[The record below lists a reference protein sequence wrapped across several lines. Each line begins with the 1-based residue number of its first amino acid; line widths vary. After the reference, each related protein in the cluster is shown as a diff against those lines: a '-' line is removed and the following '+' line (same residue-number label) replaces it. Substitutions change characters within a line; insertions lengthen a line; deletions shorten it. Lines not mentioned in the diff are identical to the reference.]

1 MERPA
6 VVMDCGTGYTKVGFA
21 GNVEPS
27 DVFPTVMAY
36 GEGGGQGGR
45 RRGALD
51 DLRFAV
57 GHEAARSSGTSITT
71 APLKQGMVSNW
82 DDMERFWQ
90 QCIFRKLRVNPEDH
104 NFLLT
109 EPPMNPPEN
118 REQTAEV
125 MFETFGV
132 AGLYIGVQAALALAG
147 SSASKGSSEV
157 SLTGVVMDCGDGVSH
172 VVPVV
177 DGYVVGSGIKSMP
190 IAGSNVTSFVQK
202 LLRERNQ
209 SIPPELSME
218 AARQV
223 KEKYSYVCSE
233 MNKELGKHENDPDK
247 YRRTHTMHNTKTGQD
262 FSFSVGYE
270 RFVGPEIFFTPELYS
285 SEFTTGLPQLV
296 DEAIQSCGI
305 DSRRSLYNNIV
316 LSGGSTMYKD
326 FGRRMQRDIKNIL
339 DNRLSAPNQAPDVNV
354 VSHYNQRYAVWF
366 GGSVLASAP
375 SFVSA
380 CHTKADYEE
389 YGPSICRATHVFR
402 EI

>member
-27 DVFPTVMAY
+27 DVFPTSIAY
-36 GEGGGQGGR
+36 GDGR

-51 DLRFAV
+51 DLRFTV
-57 GHEAARSSGTSITT
+57 GAEAARSGGTATT
-71 APLKQGMVSNW
+71 AAPLRQGMVTDW

-90 QCIFRKLRVNPEDH
+90 QCIFRKLRVDPEEH

-118 REQTAEV
+118 RERTAEV

-132 AGLYIGVQAALALAG
+132 SGLYIGVQAVLALAG
-147 SSASKGSSEV
+147 SSASKGSAQP
-157 SLTGVVMDCGDGVSH
+157 LTGVVLDCGDGVSH

-177 DGYVVGSGIKSMP
+177 DGFVVGSRIKSMP
-190 IAGSNVTSFVQK
+190 IAGSNVTAFVQK
-202 LLRERNQ
+202 LLRERSE

-218 AARQV
+218 AAKQV
-223 KEKYSYVCSE
+223 KEKYSYVCSD
-233 MNKELGKHENDPDK
+233 MNKELAKHESDPAK
-247 YRRTHTMHNTKTGQD
+247 YSRTHTMWNAKAGQE

-270 RFVGPEIFFTPELYS
+270 RFAGPEIFFHPELYS
-285 SEFTTGLPQLV
+285 PEFSTGLPELV
-296 DEAIQSCGI
+296 DGAIQGCGI
-305 DSRRSLYNNIV
+305 DSRRALYNNIV

-326 FGRRMQRDIKNIL
+326 FGRRMQRDIKNIVEG
-339 DNRLSAPNQAPDVNV
+339 RLTSATQAPTVNV

-375 SFVSA
+375 TFPSA

-389 YGPSICRATHVFR
+389 HGPSICRATHVFR